1 MLAPLSDRL
10 CGLTGAHPNG
20 SSPKGI
26 PVPSKKTSFD
36 PQQAH
41 QLHADLVEHLSRD
54 GLLADP
60 ALARAFRLVPRHHF
74 LPDHTLEQIYSDQA
88 LAVKRKAGAWVS
100 SSSQPGMM
108 AIMLAQL
115 GLQPGH
121 RVLEIGTG
129 TGYNAA
135 LIAAIVGPTGR
146 VVSVDLEADLI
157 KSARVHLDQAGFPE
171 IDLRHAD
178 GALGAPDAAP
188 FDRIIVTA
196 GAWDLLPAWRTQLAP
211 GGRIVVPMT
220 IFPSLML
227 SLAFEQ
233 RGSVWEA
240 LSAHP
245 CGFVLL
251 RGSEAHPGHEWT
263 SPRLIL
269 HPRDERTTVTRS
281 HATIEK

>member
-1 MLAPLSDRL
+1 MPFKQAP
-10 CGLTGAHPNG
+10 
-20 SSPKGI
+20 
-26 PVPSKKTSFD
+26 FD
-36 PQQAH
+36 PQRAR
-41 QLHADLVEHLSRD
+41 QLHAQLVEQLMGD
-54 GLLADP
+54 GLLDDP
-60 ALARAFRLVPRHHF
+60 ELARAFQIVPRHLF

-135 LIAAIVGPTGR
+135 LIAAIVGATGR

-157 KSARVHLDQAGFPE
+157 KAARVHLDQAGYPE
-171 IDLRHAD
+171 VDLRHAD

-196 GAWDLLPAWRTQLAP
+196 GAWDLVPAWRTQLVP

-251 RGSEAHPGHEWT
+251 RGSEAHPGRDWT
-263 SPRLIL
+263 SPRLVL
-269 HPRDERTTVTRS
+269 HPRDERTTAIRS
-281 HATIEK
+281 SATIEKEWSQIVVVWDEPHSPLSTSNP